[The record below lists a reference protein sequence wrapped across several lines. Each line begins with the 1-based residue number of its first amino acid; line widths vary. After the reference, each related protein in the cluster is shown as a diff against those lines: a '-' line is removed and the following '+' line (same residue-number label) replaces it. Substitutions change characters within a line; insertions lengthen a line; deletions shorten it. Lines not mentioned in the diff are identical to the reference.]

1 VGLAASDHSKS
12 FCVGLAMSKQNESHG
27 HIEFDAVIKK
37 TGINPYIDLPDKA
50 CNWPARR
57 GHVPVRGSLNGIPI
71 RSTLVPLRGGSF
83 RLYINTGMRTA
94 AAVSVGDRIHLVLEI
109 DPEPR
114 LLPLPRALEAE
125 LEETTGARETWER
138 LAPSRRKEIL
148 AYLNSLKTE
157 EALLRNV
164 KRVLDQLLGRDHKG
178 A

>member
-1 VGLAASDHSKS
+1 
-12 FCVGLAMSKQNESHG
+12 
-27 HIEFDAVIKK
+27 
-37 TGINPYIDLPDKA
+37 
-50 CNWPARR
+50 
-57 GHVPVRGSLNGIPI
+57 
-71 RSTLVPLRGGSF
+71 
-83 RLYINTGMRTA
+83 MRTA